1 MFKCFAMVCWRFGV
15 VAASFLRE
23 IHSKIV
29 IKKKNCS
36 FMLCVNLLEPSDSES
51 EKIFQVGFPL
61 L

>member
-1 MFKCFAMVCWRFGV
+1 MVCWRFGV